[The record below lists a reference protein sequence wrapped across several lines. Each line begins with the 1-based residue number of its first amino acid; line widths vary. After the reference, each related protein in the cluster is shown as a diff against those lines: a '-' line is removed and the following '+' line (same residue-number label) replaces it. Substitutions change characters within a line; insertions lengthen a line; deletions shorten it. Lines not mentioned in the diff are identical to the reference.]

1 MTEKYIGKH
10 ALVTKKYIGHPAL
23 GTKRDRGVAACPG
36 S

>member
-23 GTKRDRGVAACPG
+23 GTKRDRGVAAYPG